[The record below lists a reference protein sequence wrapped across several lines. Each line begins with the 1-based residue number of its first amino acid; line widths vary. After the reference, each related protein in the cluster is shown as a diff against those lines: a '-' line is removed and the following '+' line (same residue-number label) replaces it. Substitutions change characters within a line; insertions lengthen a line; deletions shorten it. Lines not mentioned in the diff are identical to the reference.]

1 VARSAKKL
9 LALCTQT
16 LRFAAGTGLPLRGGM
31 TILCGTDFS
40 PEATSALRIAAD
52 LAARM
57 NLPLHVAH
65 AVALTED
72 DMVDA
77 ATRAEIARG
86 HQLRLES
93 QAEQLRKPG
102 MQIYVHVKEGAPDE
116 VLLRLAGEVAATLI
130 IVGALGKRKRSHW
143 QLGSHADRVAQRSQ
157 IPVLVIRNPEAIGAW
172 ARDERALRIML
183 GADLT
188 ASTEAAM
195 SWINDLARFGQCE
208 VVAAH
213 CYWPPQEYARLG
225 LGGVRNFIEPVPQ
238 VTDTLD
244 RELKAHLARF
254 AKCNLTRVRIE
265 PHLGRIG
272 DRLAAIAAEEK
283 ADMIVVGSHERGA
296 MRLWEGSVSR
306 VVLQQSEV
314 SVACVP
320 APLQAKLTDLPHVRS
335 VLVATDFSPTGNAAV
350 NLAYATAEEGAVIHL
365 VHVMPDPQ
373 EGSIK
378 PRDIF
383 PSQRSLCDKYA
394 DVCEQ
399 LMHLA
404 PAAAIARRQRT
415 EVHVLESR
423 HPADAIAQAAE
434 RLGIDM
440 ICIGT
445 HGRVGIAKT
454 ILGSVAHDVLARTHR
469 PVLLARKPVL

>member
-1 VARSAKKL
+1 MRHAQR
-9 LALCTQT
+9 
-16 LRFAAGTGLPLRGGM
+16 LRFAAGTALSLGLVM

-40 PEATSALRIAAD
+40 PEATNALRIAAE

-57 NLPLHVAH
+57 SLPLHLAH

-72 DMVDA
+72 DLVDK

-86 HQLRLES
+86 HRQRLEA
-93 QAEQLRKPG
+93 QAEQLSKPG
-102 MQIYVHVKEGAPDE
+102 MQIYYHVSEGAPDE
-116 VLLRLAGEVAATLI
+116 VLLQLAGEVSATLI
-130 IVGALGKRKRSHW
+130 VVGALGKRKRSHW
-143 QLGSHADRVAQRSQ
+143 QLGSHADRVAQRSHV
-157 IPVLVIRNPEAIGAW
+157 PVLVIRNPDAIGAW
-172 ARDERALRIML
+172 ARDERPLRILL

-188 ASTEAAM
+188 ASTESAM
-195 SWINDLARFGQCE
+195 SWINELARFGRCD

-213 CYWPPQEYARLG
+213 CYWPPQEYERLG
-225 LGGVRNFIEPVPQ
+225 LGGVRDFIDPVPQ
-238 VTDTLD
+238 VTETLD
-244 RELKAHLARF
+244 RDLKAHLARF
-254 AKCNLTRVRIE
+254 ANCNLMSVRIE

-272 DRLAAIAAEEK
+272 DRLTAIAAEEK
-283 ADMIVVGSHERGA
+283 ADMIVVGSHEHGA

-306 VVLQQSEV
+306 IVLQQSDV

-320 APLQAKLTDLPHVRS
+320 APLQAKLADLPHIRS

-350 NLAYATAEEGAVIHL
+350 NLAYATAEEGAVIHI

-373 EGSIK
+373 AGSIK

-383 PSQRSLCDKYA
+383 PSQRSLCDKYG
-394 DVCEQ
+394 DVCER
-399 LMHLA
+399 LTHLT
-404 PAAAIARRQRT
+404 PTAAVARRQRT

-445 HGRVGIAKT
+445 HGRTGIAKVVM
-454 ILGSVAHDVLARTHR
+454 GSVATEVLARTHR